1 MSGLFGKDG
10 GSNDSGGSDQC
21 DHELPREVLVVED
34 AGDGMDA
41 RQRRRQRQSSTTA
54 ASSS

>member
-41 RQRRRQRQSSTTA
+41 RQRQSSTTA

>member
-41 RQRRRQRQSSTTA
+41 RQRQRQSSTTA